1 MKYIWIVLLL
11 PLQVLAQ
18 PANNSNDVL
27 RWQNSANNVT
37 IIRDNWGI
45 PHVYGKTDADAVF
58 GLLYAQC
65 EDNFERVEMNY
76 IEKLGRMAEVKGET
90 ALYDDLLIRLQL
102 DSTDAQKDYSVAPQ
116 WLKTLLNAYADGINF
131 YLYKH
136 PEVKPKLLFQFKPW
150 YPLLWTDGSIGA
162 IDIGGITTTEI
173 KNFYGK
179 TNLPIAKIY
188 TENNQLTSG
197 SNGFAFAPSRTASGN
212 AILYIN
218 PHVTFYFRPEVQV
231 VSNEGL
237 NAYGAVTWGQ
247 FFVYQGFNEHCG
259 WMHTSSYADVADL
272 YAENII
278 QKKGKYVYEY
288 DKKWQPVGEKMIT
301 LLYKTANG
309 IASKAF
315 TTYYTHHGPVM
326 AQRNGKWLS
335 VKAMNR
341 SMNSLIQSW
350 QRTKADGLES
360 YKKIMELYANTSN
373 NTVFADDKGNIAYW
387 HGNFIPR
394 RDTAYNWALPV
405 DGTTSATEWK
415 GLHTLDEMIHVY
427 NPASGWIENCNSTPF
442 TVSGASSPLKQNY
455 PHYMAPDGQNFRG
468 VLAVRLWEN
477 ATKLTIDQV
486 IHTAYN
492 THLSAFDILIPAL
505 LKAYDAE
512 KDRYTQLQLPV
523 EILRSWNRDATATS
537 VATTL
542 AIEWGQK
549 LLPAIMRSNGDDD
562 EADQIQK
569 TERFVQHANS
579 ATLLQPLEQVIQQLN
594 KNFGTWQVAWG
605 DINRYQRL
613 TGNMNETFD
622 DSKPSLPVG
631 FAASTWGCIPSFVSR
646 TFNGT
651 KKRYGY
657 NGNSFICAVE
667 FGKKI
672 KAKSLLTG
680 GESGHLISSH
690 FADQAAMYTD
700 GIFKYVL
707 FYKEDVMQHTEKN
720 YHPGE

>member
-1 MKYIWIVLLL
+1 MKYVWIALLWPIQL
-11 PLQVLAQ
+11 FAQ
-18 PANNSNDVL
+18 SPTHEMVA
-27 RWQNSANNVT
+27 RWEDMANNVT

-45 PHVYGKTDADAVF
+45 PHIYGKTDAAAVF

-65 EDNFERVEMNY
+65 EDDFDRVEMNY
-76 IEKLGRMAEVKGET
+76 IEKLGRMSEIKGES
-90 ALYDDLLIRLQL
+90 ALYDDLLIRLQI
-102 DSTDAQKDYSVAPQ
+102 DSADAQKDYAAAPQ
-116 WLKTLLNAYADGINF
+116 WLKALLNAYADGINF

-136 PEVKPKLLFQFKPW
+136 PEVKPKLLYCFKPW

-162 IDIGGITTTEI
+162 IDIGGLSTTEI

-179 TNLPIAKIY
+179 LNEPVAKVD
-188 TENNQLTSG
+188 TENNILTSG

-218 PHVTFYFRPEVQV
+218 PHVTFYFRFEVQV
-231 VSNEGL
+231 VSDEGL

-259 WMHTSSYADVADL
+259 WMHTSSYADAADL
-272 YAENII
+272 YAEKIV
-278 QKKGKYVYEY
+278 QKKGQYFYEY
-288 DKKWQPVGEKMIT
+288 EKKWLPVKEKSIT
-301 LLYKTANG
+301 ISYTTDNG
-309 IASKAF
+309 LSSKSF
-315 TTYYTHHGPVM
+315 TTFFTQHGTVM
-326 AQRNGKWLS
+326 AERNGKWIS

-341 SMNSLIQSW
+341 SMTSLIQSW
-350 QRTKADGLES
+350 ERTKANGFES

-405 DGTTSATEWK
+405 DGTTAATEWK
-415 GLHTLDEMIHVY
+415 GLHTLDEMVHVY
-427 NPASGWIENCNSTPF
+427 NPATGWIENCNSTPF
-442 TVSGASSPLKQNY
+442 TVSGSSSPLKQNY
-455 PHYMAPDGQNFRG
+455 PRYMAPDGQNFRG
-468 VLAVRLWEN
+468 ILAVKLWKN
-477 ATKLTIDQV
+477 ATQLTIDKV
-486 IHTAYN
+486 IKTAYN

-505 LKAYDAE
+505 LNAYDAE
-512 KDRYTQLQLPV
+512 KNNYANLQQPI
-523 EILRSWNRDATATS
+523 EILRNWNRDANATS

-542 AIEWGQK
+542 AIEWAQQ
-549 LLPAIMRSNGDDD
+549 LLPAIMRNNGDDD
-562 EADQIQK
+562 DQVQK
-569 TERFVQHANS
+569 TEKFVQQANA
-579 ATLLQPLEQVIQQLN
+579 ATLLQPLENVIQKLIE
-594 KNFGTWQVAWG
+594 NFGTWQVAWG
-605 DINRYQRL
+605 DMNRYQRL
-613 TGNMNETFD
+613 TGKINEQFD

-667 FGKKI
+667 FGKRI

-680 GESGHLISSH
+680 GESGHLSSAH
-690 FADQAAMYTD
+690 FSDQAAMYTN
-700 GIFKYVL
+700 GIFKDVL
-707 FYKEDVMQHTEKN
+707 FYKEDVLQHAEKT
-720 YHPGE
+720 YHPGS

>member
-1 MKYIWIVLLL
+1 MKYVWIALLWPIQL
-11 PLQVLAQ
+11 FAQ
-18 PANNSNDVL
+18 SPTHEMVA
-27 RWQNSANNVT
+27 RWEDMANNVT

-45 PHVYGKTDADAVF
+45 PHIYGKTDAAAVF

-65 EDNFERVEMNY
+65 EDDFDRVEMNY
-76 IEKLGRMAEVKGET
+76 IEKLGRMSEIKGES
-90 ALYDDLLIRLQL
+90 ALYDDLLIRLQI
-102 DSTDAQKDYSVAPQ
+102 DSADAQKDYAAAPQ
-116 WLKTLLNAYADGINF
+116 WLKALLNAYADGINF

-136 PEVKPKLLFQFKPW
+136 PEVKPKLLYCFKPW

-162 IDIGGITTTEI
+162 IDIGGLSTTEI

-179 TNLPIAKIY
+179 LNEPVAKVD
-188 TENNQLTSG
+188 TENNILTSG

-218 PHVTFYFRPEVQV
+218 PHVTFYFRFEVQV
-231 VSNEGL
+231 ASDEGL

-259 WMHTSSYADVADL
+259 WMHTSSYADAADL
-272 YAENII
+272 YAEKIV
-278 QKKGKYVYEY
+278 QKKGQYFYEY
-288 DKKWQPVGEKMIT
+288 EKKWLPVKEKSIT
-301 LLYKTANG
+301 ISYTTDNG
-309 IASKAF
+309 LSSKSF
-315 TTYYTHHGPVM
+315 TTFFTQHGTVM
-326 AQRNGKWLS
+326 AERNGKWIS

-341 SMNSLIQSW
+341 SMTSLIQSW
-350 QRTKADGLES
+350 ERTKANGFES

-405 DGTTSATEWK
+405 DGTTAATEWK
-415 GLHTLDEMIHVY
+415 GLHTLDEMVHVY
-427 NPASGWIENCNSTPF
+427 NPATGWIENCNSTPF
-442 TVSGASSPLKQNY
+442 TVSGSSSPLKQNY
-455 PHYMAPDGQNFRG
+455 PRYMAPDGQNFRG
-468 VLAVRLWEN
+468 ILAVKLWKN
-477 ATKLTIDQV
+477 ATQLTIDKV
-486 IHTAYN
+486 IKTAYN

-505 LKAYDAE
+505 LNAYDAE
-512 KDRYTQLQLPV
+512 KNNYANLQQPI
-523 EILRSWNRDATATS
+523 EILRNWNRDANATS

-542 AIEWGQK
+542 AIEWAQQ
-549 LLPAIMRSNGDDD
+549 LLPAIMRNNGDDD
-562 EADQIQK
+562 DQVQK
-569 TERFVQHANS
+569 TEKFVQQANA
-579 ATLLQPLEQVIQQLN
+579 ATLLQPLENVIQKLIE
-594 KNFGTWQVAWG
+594 NFGTWQVAWG
-605 DINRYQRL
+605 DMNRYQRL
-613 TGNMNETFD
+613 TGKINEQFD

-667 FGKKI
+667 FGKRI

-680 GESGHLISSH
+680 GESGHLSSAH
-690 FADQAAMYTD
+690 FSDQAAMYTN
-700 GIFKYVL
+700 GIFKDVL
-707 FYKEDVMQHTEKN
+707 FYKEDVLQHAEKT
-720 YHPGE
+720 YHPGS

>member
-1 MKYIWIVLLL
+1 MKYVWIALLWPIQL
-11 PLQVLAQ
+11 FAQ
-18 PANNSNDVL
+18 SPTHEMVA
-27 RWQNSANNVT
+27 RWEDMANNVT

-45 PHVYGKTDADAVF
+45 PHIYGKTDAAAVF

-65 EDNFERVEMNY
+65 EDDFDRVEMNY
-76 IEKLGRMAEVKGET
+76 IEKLGRMSEIKGEP
-90 ALYDDLLIRLQL
+90 ALYDDLLIRLQI
-102 DSTDAQKDYSVAPQ
+102 DSADAQKDYAAAPQ
-116 WLKTLLNAYADGINF
+116 WLKALLNAYADGINF

-136 PEVKPKLLFQFKPW
+136 PEVKPKLLYCFKPW

-162 IDIGGITTTEI
+162 IDIGGLSTTEI

-179 TNLPIAKIY
+179 LNEPVAKVD
-188 TENNQLTSG
+188 TENNILTSG

-218 PHVTFYFRPEVQV
+218 PHVTFYFRFEVQV
-231 VSNEGL
+231 ASDEGL

-259 WMHTSSYADVADL
+259 WMHTSSYADAADL
-272 YAENII
+272 YAEKIV
-278 QKKGKYVYEY
+278 QKKGQYFYEY
-288 DKKWQPVGEKMIT
+288 EKKWLPVKEKSIT
-301 LLYKTANG
+301 ISYTTDNG
-309 IASKAF
+309 LSSKSF
-315 TTYYTHHGPVM
+315 TTFFTQHGTVM
-326 AQRNGKWLS
+326 AERNGKWIS

-341 SMNSLIQSW
+341 SMTSLIQSW
-350 QRTKADGLES
+350 ERTKANGFES

-405 DGTTSATEWK
+405 DGTTAATEWK
-415 GLHTLDEMIHVY
+415 GLHTLDEMVHVY
-427 NPASGWIENCNSTPF
+427 NPATGWIENCNSTPF
-442 TVSGASSPLKQNY
+442 TVSGSSSPLKQNY
-455 PHYMAPDGQNFRG
+455 PRYMAPDGQNFRG
-468 VLAVRLWEN
+468 ILAVKLWKN
-477 ATKLTIDQV
+477 ATQLTIDKV
-486 IHTAYN
+486 IKTAYN

-505 LKAYDAE
+505 LNAYDAE
-512 KDRYTQLQLPV
+512 KNNYANLQQPI
-523 EILRSWNRDATATS
+523 EILRNWNRDANATS

-542 AIEWGQK
+542 AIEWAQQ
-549 LLPAIMRSNGDDD
+549 LLPAIMRNNGDDD
-562 EADQIQK
+562 DQVQK
-569 TERFVQHANS
+569 TEKFVQQANA
-579 ATLLQPLEQVIQQLN
+579 ATLLQPLENVIQKLIE
-594 KNFGTWQVAWG
+594 NFGTWQVAWG
-605 DINRYQRL
+605 DMNRYQRL
-613 TGNMNETFD
+613 TGKINEQFD

-667 FGKKI
+667 FGKRI

-680 GESGHLISSH
+680 GESGHLSSAH
-690 FADQAAMYTD
+690 FSDQAAMYTN
-700 GIFKYVL
+700 GIFKDVL
-707 FYKEDVMQHTEKN
+707 FYKEDVLQHAEKT
-720 YHPGE
+720 YHPGS

>member
-1 MKYIWIVLLL
+1 MKYVWIALLWPIQL
-11 PLQVLAQ
+11 FAQ
-18 PANNSNDVL
+18 SPTHEMVA
-27 RWQNSANNVT
+27 RWEDMANNVT

-45 PHVYGKTDADAVF
+45 PHIYGKTDAAAVF

-65 EDNFERVEMNY
+65 EDDFDRVEMNY
-76 IEKLGRMAEVKGET
+76 IEKLGRMSEIKGEP
-90 ALYDDLLIRLQL
+90 ALYDDLLIRLQI
-102 DSTDAQKDYSVAPQ
+102 DSADAQKDYAAAPQ
-116 WLKTLLNAYADGINF
+116 WLKALLNAYADGINF

-136 PEVKPKLLFQFKPW
+136 PEVKPKLLYCFKPW

-162 IDIGGITTTEI
+162 IDIGGLSTTEI

-179 TNLPIAKIY
+179 LNEPVAKVD
-188 TENNQLTSG
+188 TENNILTSG

-218 PHVTFYFRPEVQV
+218 PHVTFYFRFEVQV
-231 VSNEGL
+231 ASDEGL

-278 QKKGKYVYEY
+278 QKNGKYVYEY
-288 DKKWQPVGEKMIT
+288 DKKWRPVNEKKIT
-301 LLYKTANG
+301 LLYKAANG
-309 IASKAF
+309 MAAKTF
-315 TTYYTHHGPVM
+315 TTYSTHNGPVM
-326 AQRNGKWLS
+326 AQRNGKWIS

-341 SMNSLIQSW
+341 SMTSLIQSW
-350 QRTKADGLES
+350 ERTKANGFES

-405 DGTTSATEWK
+405 DGTTAATEWK
-415 GLHTLDEMIHVY
+415 GLHTLDEMVHVY
-427 NPASGWIENCNSTPF
+427 NPATGWIENCNSTPF
-442 TVSGASSPLKQNY
+442 TVSGSSSPLKQNY
-455 PHYMAPDGQNFRG
+455 PRYMAPDGQNFRG
-468 VLAVRLWEN
+468 ILAVKLWKN
-477 ATKLTIDQV
+477 ATQLTIDKV
-486 IHTAYN
+486 IKTAYN

-505 LKAYDAE
+505 LNAYDAE
-512 KDRYTQLQLPV
+512 KNNYANLQQPI
-523 EILRSWNRDATATS
+523 EILRNWNRDANATS

-542 AIEWGQK
+542 AIEWAQQ
-549 LLPAIMRSNGDDD
+549 LLPAIMRNNGDDD
-562 EADQIQK
+562 DQVQK
-569 TERFVQHANS
+569 TEKFVQQANA
-579 ATLLQPLEQVIQQLN
+579 ATLLQPLENVIQKLIE
-594 KNFGTWQVAWG
+594 NFGTWQVAWG
-605 DINRYQRL
+605 DMNRYQRL
-613 TGNMNETFD
+613 TGKINEQFD

-667 FGKKI
+667 FGKRI

-680 GESGHLISSH
+680 GESGHLSSAH
-690 FADQAAMYTD
+690 FSDQAAMYTN
-700 GIFKYVL
+700 GIFKDVL
-707 FYKEDVMQHTEKN
+707 FYKEDVLQHAEKT
-720 YHPGE
+720 YHPGS

>member
-1 MKYIWIVLLL
+1 MKYVWIALLWPIQL
-11 PLQVLAQ
+11 FAQ
-18 PANNSNDVL
+18 SPTHEMVA
-27 RWQNSANNVT
+27 RWEDMANNVT

-45 PHVYGKTDADAVF
+45 PHIYGKTDAAAVF

-65 EDNFERVEMNY
+65 EDDFDRVEMNY
-76 IEKLGRMAEVKGET
+76 IEKLGRMSEIKGES
-90 ALYDDLLIRLQL
+90 ALYDDLLIRLQI
-102 DSTDAQKDYSVAPQ
+102 DSADAQKDYAAAPQ
-116 WLKTLLNAYADGINF
+116 WLKALLNAYADGINF

-136 PEVKPKLLFQFKPW
+136 PEVKPKLLYCFKPW

-162 IDIGGITTTEI
+162 IDIGGLSTTEI

-179 TNLPIAKIY
+179 LNEPVAKVD
-188 TENNQLTSG
+188 TENNILTSG

-218 PHVTFYFRPEVQV
+218 PHVTFYFRFEVQV
-231 VSNEGL
+231 ASDEGL

-259 WMHTSSYADVADL
+259 WMHTSSYADAADL
-272 YAENII
+272 YAEKIV
-278 QKKGKYVYEY
+278 QKKGQYFYEY
-288 DKKWQPVGEKMIT
+288 EKKWLPVKEKSIT
-301 LLYKTANG
+301 ISYTTDNG
-309 IASKAF
+309 LSSKSF
-315 TTYYTHHGPVM
+315 TTFFTQHGTVM
-326 AQRNGKWLS
+326 AERNGKWIS

-341 SMNSLIQSW
+341 SMTSLIQSW
-350 QRTKADGLES
+350 ERIKANGFES

-405 DGTTSATEWK
+405 DGTTAATEWK
-415 GLHTLDEMIHVY
+415 GLHTLDEMVHVY
-427 NPASGWIENCNSTPF
+427 NPATGWIENCNSTPF
-442 TVSGASSPLKQNY
+442 TVSGSSSPLKQNY
-455 PHYMAPDGQNFRG
+455 PRYMAPDGQNFRG
-468 VLAVRLWEN
+468 ILAVKLWKN
-477 ATKLTIDQV
+477 ATQLTIDKV
-486 IHTAYN
+486 IKTAYN

-505 LKAYDAE
+505 LNAYDAE
-512 KDRYTQLQLPV
+512 KNNYANLQQPI
-523 EILRSWNRDATATS
+523 EILRNWNRDANATS

-542 AIEWGQK
+542 AIEWAQQ
-549 LLPAIMRSNGDDD
+549 LLPAIMRNNGDDD
-562 EADQIQK
+562 DQVQK
-569 TERFVQHANS
+569 TEKFVQQANA
-579 ATLLQPLEQVIQQLN
+579 ATLLQPLENVIQKLIE
-594 KNFGTWQVAWG
+594 NFGTWQVAWG
-605 DINRYQRL
+605 DMNRYQRL
-613 TGNMNETFD
+613 TGKINEQFD

-667 FGKKI
+667 FGKRI

-680 GESGHLISSH
+680 GESGHLSSAH
-690 FADQAAMYTD
+690 FSDQAAMYTN
-700 GIFKYVL
+700 GIFKDVL
-707 FYKEDVMQHTEKN
+707 FYKEDVLQHAEKT
-720 YHPGE
+720 YHPGS

>member
-1 MKYIWIVLLL
+1 MKYVWIAVLWPIQLF
-11 PLQVLAQ
+11 AQ
-18 PANNSNDVL
+18 SPTHEMVA
-27 RWQNSANNVT
+27 RWEDMANNVT

-45 PHVYGKTDADAVF
+45 PHIYGKTDAAAVF

-65 EDNFERVEMNY
+65 EDDFDRVEMNY
-76 IEKLGRMAEVKGET
+76 IEKLGRMSEIKGES
-90 ALYDDLLIRLQL
+90 ALYDDLLIRLQI
-102 DSTDAQKDYSVAPQ
+102 DSADAQKDYAAAPQ
-116 WLKTLLNAYADGINF
+116 WLKALLNAYADGINF

-136 PEVKPKLLFQFKPW
+136 PEVKPKLLYCFKPW

-162 IDIGGITTTEI
+162 IDIGGLSTTEI

-179 TNLPIAKIY
+179 LNEPVAKVD
-188 TENNQLTSG
+188 TENNILTSG

-218 PHVTFYFRPEVQV
+218 PHVTFYFRFEVQV
-231 VSNEGL
+231 VSDEGL

-259 WMHTSSYADVADL
+259 WMHTSSYADAADL
-272 YAENII
+272 YAEKIV
-278 QKKGKYVYEY
+278 QKKGQYFYEY
-288 DKKWQPVGEKMIT
+288 EKKWLPVKEKSIT
-301 LLYKTANG
+301 ISYTTDNG
-309 IASKAF
+309 LSSKSF
-315 TTYYTHHGPVM
+315 TTFFTQHGTVM
-326 AQRNGKWLS
+326 AERNGKWIS

-341 SMNSLIQSW
+341 SMTSLIQSW
-350 QRTKADGLES
+350 ERTKANGFES

-405 DGTTSATEWK
+405 DGTTAATEWK
-415 GLHTLDEMIHVY
+415 GLHTLDEMVHVY
-427 NPASGWIENCNSTPF
+427 NPATGWIENCNSTPF
-442 TVSGASSPLKQNY
+442 TVSGSSSPLKQNY
-455 PHYMAPDGQNFRG
+455 PRYMAPDGQNFRG
-468 VLAVRLWEN
+468 ILAVKLWKN
-477 ATKLTIDQV
+477 ATQLTIDKV
-486 IHTAYN
+486 IKTAYN

-505 LKAYDAE
+505 LNAYDSE
-512 KDRYTQLQLPV
+512 KNNYANLQQPI
-523 EILRSWNRDATATS
+523 EILRNWNRDANATS

-542 AIEWGQK
+542 AIEWAQQ
-549 LLPAIMRSNGDDD
+549 LLPAIMRNNGDDD
-562 EADQIQK
+562 DQVQK
-569 TERFVQHANS
+569 TEKFVQQANA
-579 ATLLQPLEQVIQQLN
+579 ATLLQPLENVIQKLIE
-594 KNFGTWQVAWG
+594 NFGTWQVAWG
-605 DINRYQRL
+605 DMNRYQRL
-613 TGNMNETFD
+613 TGKINEQFD

-667 FGKKI
+667 FGKRI

-680 GESGHLISSH
+680 GESGHLSSAH
-690 FADQAAMYTD
+690 FSDQAAMYTN
-700 GIFKYVL
+700 GIFKDVL
-707 FYKEDVMQHTEKN
+707 FYKEDVLQHAEKT
-720 YHPGE
+720 YHPGS

>member
-1 MKYIWIVLLL
+1 MKYVWIALLWPIQL
-11 PLQVLAQ
+11 FAQ
-18 PANNSNDVL
+18 SPTHEMVA
-27 RWQNSANNVT
+27 RWEDMANNVT

-45 PHVYGKTDADAVF
+45 PHIYGKTDAAAVF

-65 EDNFERVEMNY
+65 EDDFDRVEMNY
-76 IEKLGRMAEVKGET
+76 IEKLGRMSEIKGES
-90 ALYDDLLIRLQL
+90 ALYDDLLIRLQI
-102 DSTDAQKDYSVAPQ
+102 DSADAQKDYAAAPQ
-116 WLKTLLNAYADGINF
+116 WLKALLNAYADGINF

-136 PEVKPKLLFQFKPW
+136 PEVKPKLPYCFKPW

-162 IDIGGITTTEI
+162 IDIGGLSTTEI

-179 TNLPIAKIY
+179 LNEPVAKVD
-188 TENNQLTSG
+188 TENNILTSG

-218 PHVTFYFRPEVQV
+218 PHVTFYFRFEVQV
-231 VSNEGL
+231 VSDEGL

-259 WMHTSSYADVADL
+259 WMHTSSYADAADL
-272 YAENII
+272 YAEKIV
-278 QKKGKYVYEY
+278 QKKGQYFYEY
-288 DKKWQPVGEKMIT
+288 EKKWLPVKEKSIT
-301 LLYKTANG
+301 ISYTTDNG
-309 IASKAF
+309 LSSKSF
-315 TTYYTHHGPVM
+315 TTFFTQHGTVM
-326 AQRNGKWLS
+326 AERNGKWIS

-341 SMNSLIQSW
+341 SMTSLIQSW
-350 QRTKADGLES
+350 ERTKANGFES

-405 DGTTSATEWK
+405 DGTTAATEWK
-415 GLHTLDEMIHVY
+415 GLHTLDEMVHVY
-427 NPASGWIENCNSTPF
+427 NPATGWIENCNSTPF
-442 TVSGASSPLKQNY
+442 TVSGSSSPLKQNY
-455 PHYMAPDGQNFRG
+455 PRYMAPDGQNFRG
-468 VLAVRLWEN
+468 ILAVKLWKN
-477 ATKLTIDQV
+477 ATQLTIDKV
-486 IHTAYN
+486 IKTAYN

-505 LKAYDAE
+505 LNAYDSE
-512 KDRYTQLQLPV
+512 KNNYANLQQPI
-523 EILRSWNRDATATS
+523 EILRNWNRDANATS

-542 AIEWGQK
+542 AIEWAQQ
-549 LLPAIMRSNGDDD
+549 LLPAIMRNNGDD
-562 EADQIQK
+562 EDQVQK
-569 TERFVQHANS
+569 TEKFVQQANA
-579 ATLLQPLEQVIQQLN
+579 ATLLQPLENVIQKLIE
-594 KNFGTWQVAWG
+594 NFGTWQVAWG
-605 DINRYQRL
+605 DMNRYQRL
-613 TGNMNETFD
+613 TGKINEQFD

-667 FGKKI
+667 FGKRI

-680 GESGHLISSH
+680 GESGHLSSAH
-690 FADQAAMYTD
+690 FSDQAAMYTN
-700 GIFKYVL
+700 GIFKDVL
-707 FYKEDVMQHTEKN
+707 FYKEDVLQHAEKT
-720 YHPGE
+720 YHPGS